1 MLQSL
6 ADQIAS
12 DLLALSTRSRRRTC
26 TTLAGTSRVHVTLE
40 NQPLISF
47 SSNDYLGLACDPRLQ
62 AAASQAA
69 SESGYGASASRLVSG
84 TQPEHT
90 ALESAL
96 ATFLR
101 LPAALLFPT
110 GYQANLGVL
119 GALAGPEDL
128 LVADR
133 AVHASLLDGCRL
145 SRAKLAIY
153 PHLQAE
159 QADRH
164 LSRLGPSARRRFLIT
179 ESLFSMDGDIAP
191 LPRLAS
197 IAAAHDAALIV
208 DEAHAFGCLG
218 PSGRGLS
225 AEFGLQPD
233 ILIGTLGKAIG
244 ASGAFVAGTSN
255 LRDYLLNHARTFIFT
270 TSLPIPV
277 AAAAH
282 AALQIVS
289 TSQGDQL
296 RDILSHLTRQLRAA
310 LGLPPVSISSPI
322 VPVTIGSDQET
333 LDASH
338 YLRTRGF
345 FVQAIR
351 PPAVREG
358 TSRLRITLSAHHT
371 HQQVTDLADAIA
383 SIAPAAHAHRVTAA
397 PQPSI
402 PSDTSKPDSHYSL
415 GEAVSGQA
423 LPCPGIFILGT
434 DTGVGKTSVAVALLH
449 LLASRGARPVPF
461 KPVETG
467 ACPLPADAARLLAA
481 SMREDIPLQIVCP
494 ITFQEPVSPAAAST
508 RSPLTL
514 ATLLDHAHQA
524 ASYGSPLVVESA
536 GGVLSPYSPTLTSLD
551 LATALGFP
559 VLLVARNGLGTINHT
574 ALALAEIRRRS
585 VRFLGTIL
593 VNTVLAS
600 SPDQPFNA
608 PLIHATTGQCPLGVL
623 PFVGSQTPADLAASL
638 SASVDLRP
646 ILGLWA
652 I

>member
-12 DLLALSTRSRRRTC
+12 DLLALSSSSRRRIC
-26 TTLAGTSRVHVTLE
+26 TTLAGASRVNVTIE
-40 NQPLISF
+40 TQPLISF

-69 SESGYGASASRLVSG
+69 SESGFGASASRLVSG
-84 TQPEHT
+84 TLPEHST
-90 ALESAL
+90 LESAL

-110 GYQANLGVL
+110 GYQANLGAL
-119 GALAGPEDL
+119 CALAGPEDL

-153 PHLQAE
+153 PHLQTD

-164 LSRLGPSARRRFLIT
+164 LARLGPSARRRFLIT

-218 PSGRGLS
+218 PSGRGLC

-233 ILIGTLGKAIG
+233 ILIGTLGKAVG
-244 ASGAFVAGTSN
+244 ASGAFVAGTSD

-270 TSLPIPV
+270 TALPIPI

-282 AALQIVS
+282 AALQILS

-296 RDILSHLTRQLRAA
+296 RAHLAHITRQLTSK
-310 LGLPPVSISSPI
+310 LGLPSASISSPI
-322 VPVTIGSDQET
+322 IPLTIGTDQAT

-351 PPAVREG
+351 PPSVREG

-371 HQQVTDLADAIA
+371 QQQVADLADAIA
-383 SIAPAAHAHRVTAA
+383 SLPPSPPNHQFTAA
-397 PQPSI
+397 PNPKSI
-402 PSDTSKPDSHYSL
+402 PANSRPMTRSPSP
-415 GEAVSGQA
+415 A

-449 LLASRGARPVPF
+449 ILASSGAKPVPF

-467 ACPLPADAARLLAA
+467 AYPRPADAARLLAA
-481 SMREDIPLQIVCP
+481 SMRKDIPLQIVCP
-494 ITFQEPVSPAAAST
+494 ITFPEPVSPAAASIG
-508 RSPLTL
+508 SPLTL
-514 ATLLDHAHQA
+514 TTLLAHARQA
-524 ASYGSPLVVESA
+524 ASYGCPLVVESA

-551 LATALGFP
+551 LATAFGFP

-574 ALALAEIRRRS
+574 ALAVAEIRRRS
-585 VRFLGTIL
+585 VHFLGTVL
-593 VNTVLAS
+593 VNTDPEC
-600 SPDQPFNA
+600 SPDQPSNSS
-608 PLIHATTGQCPLGVL
+608 LILAATGQSPLGIL
-623 PFVGSQTPADLAASL
+623 PFVASQTHTDLAASL

-646 ILGLWA
+646 ILGLSA